1 MSTPGNSTLKQALDM
16 GDGDRPEDRLH
27 KLVGYLDH
35 CTACSPKVKAEF
47 LKRAAADWNV
57 MALLAG
63 GKGSSR
69 R

>member
-27 KLVGYLDH
+27 KLVGYLNR

-47 LKRAAADWNV
+47 LKKAAADWNI
-57 MALLAG
+57 MAQLAG
-63 GKGSSR
+63 GKGR
-69 R
+69 KRG